1 MYFPKQLFILL
12 ACFLIGCSHSSSFNR
27 EVWVDNPDI
36 KNTSNP
42 RARMVQDVMKN
53 HLKTGMSRMTV
64 LNSAKAMVAIN
75 NFYKM
80 YAKPVMILRYPI
92 GWSTIDP
99 NFLIIKLNGKRQ
111 VEEYWIEQG

>member
-1 MYFPKQLFILL
+1 
-12 ACFLIGCSHSSSFNR
+12 
-27 EVWVDNPDI
+27 
-36 KNTSNP
+36 
-42 RARMVQDVMKN
+42 
-53 HLKTGMSRMTV
+53 MSRMTV
-64 LNSAKAMVAIN
+64 LDLLGSPYQEGIESRLAKNTVLPDSISYENDKNLKPENSAKAMVAIN

-111 VEEYWIEQG
+111 VEAYWIEQG